1 MHPTIFVAFAETNS
15 NLEFI
20 RVTHAPTL
28 WRGSRGRVTCTP
40 QKKIVHWQFSTI
52 TVLPFMG
59 K

>member
-1 MHPTIFVAFAETNS
+1 
-15 NLEFI
+15 
-20 RVTHAPTL
+20 
-28 WRGSRGRVTCTP
+28 VTCTP